1 MDSRTARYTQTV
13 SPRRFVDLTRTVGYA
28 KCQQREPH
36 IKRPP
41 PMARKETDAKQ
52 NVCPLASAAKFAPV
66 ESSGRVASVAP

>member
-13 SPRRFVDLTRTVGYA
+13 SPRRLFELTRAVGYA
-28 KCQQREPH
+28 MCRPSELQ
-36 IKRPP
+36 IKPPP

-52 NVCPLASAAKFAPV
+52 NVCPLASAPKFAPV